1 MTARLISIEL
11 EAFRGFAD
19 AQRFDLDAGVVL
31 VRGDNGSGKTSL
43 IEGLLWVLTGEIPR
57 LSERARR
64 LRRGHDPLVNIYAG
78 APARVRISLVGMDG
92 RTLDF
97 ERRGTSTKHECS
109 AWAGGQSLPSAGEQL
124 AYAFGESSFVALSE
138 AVKRWGILQ
147 QHAVSA
153 ALDGGAAMHERLSAT
168 VGLERITRFAES
180 AAHTAKE
187 LGKECKRLQR
197 VHADLAQRHQAA
209 QASLAAARSALAD
222 PQTAR
227 AQLVAA
233 VEEVRKT
240 LPVGVVLQAAIA
252 TPEDLLLLERSVST
266 LLDLATALA
275 ARQAQEF
282 AANNAVGSTVEAAE
296 RNLAELMRRSR
307 EAVQQAPLQVQLV
320 SAAVEL
326 LGDACPVCG
335 QAIDEQHVR
344 SRLTELL
351 GRSQQAVATAAA
363 TRKAVQRA
371 QARTQEAL
379 AAERRCSE
387 ATKAREQAAERL
399 RKALRDSAVVRIQD
413 DWAQAV
419 NVSELAEALDPL
431 RQRIRELSAQ
441 AQRDQ
446 PGALERLSA
455 ETNALLDE
463 VARAQRDMQDA
474 EARCERASTLEQ
486 AAKQAAERIV
496 RRAIA
501 KLEPS
506 FAEVFD
512 RMAPHPAFTE
522 LRAGHDIYYAK
533 NQIAPEVADPDRR
546 LTANPALL
554 FSEGQLNVVALS
566 YFLGLALNAREGA
579 LPFLAL
585 DDPLQ
590 AMDALAVWD
599 FAEVCARVREHRQLI
614 LSTHDHRFASLL
626 RRKLTPREADARTLS
641 RDADPRTLSR
651 HADARTLSYEFA
663 GWTRQGPRVN
673 TTSEPLAEV
682 LPLRRAS

>member
-1 MTARLISIEL
+1 VTARLISIEL

-19 AQRFDLDAGVVL
+19 AQRFDLDASVVL

-57 LSERARR
+57 LSERARG
-64 LRRGHDPLVNIYAG
+64 LRRGKDPIVNIYAG

-97 ERRGTSTKHECS
+97 ERCGTSTKHELS
-109 AWAGGQSLPSAGEQL
+109 AWAGDQLLPSASEQL
-124 AYAFGESSFVALSE
+124 AYAFGGSSFAALSE

-147 QHAVSA
+147 QHALSA

-180 AAHTAKE
+180 AAHTAKD

-222 PQTAR
+222 PQRSR
-227 AQLVAA
+227 AQLAAA

-240 LPVGVVLQAAIA
+240 LPVGVVLQAAIV
-252 TPEDLLLLERSVST
+252 TPEDLLLLERSVSA
-266 LLDLATALA
+266 LLDLATSLA
-275 ARQAQEF
+275 ARQAQEL
-282 AANNAVGSTVEAAE
+282 AAKNAVGSTVAAAE
-296 RNLAELMRRSR
+296 RNLADLMRRSR
-307 EAVQQAPLQVQLV
+307 EAVQQAPLQVQLA

-344 SRLTELL
+344 SALTELL
-351 GRSQQAVATAAA
+351 RRSQQAVETAAA
-363 TRKAVQRA
+363 TREAVQRA
-371 QARTQEAL
+371 QARAQEAL

-387 ATKAREQAAERL
+387 ATTAREQAVERL
-399 RKALRDSAVVRIQD
+399 RKARSDTAAVRIQD
-413 DWAQAV
+413 DWALPENA
-419 NVSELAEALDPL
+419 SELAEALDSL
-431 RQRIRELSAQ
+431 RQRIRDISAQ
-441 AQRDQ
+441 TQRDQ
-446 PGALERLSA
+446 PGQIERLSA

-474 EARCERASTLEQ
+474 EARCQRASALDK
-486 AAKQAAERIV
+486 ASKQAAERIV

-512 RMAPHPAFTE
+512 RMAPHSAFTE
-522 LRAGHDIYYAK
+522 LRATHDIYFSK
-533 NQIAPEVADPDRR
+533 NQIVPEVADPDRR

-579 LPFLAL
+579 LPFLVL

-614 LSTHDHRFASLL
+614 LSTHDDRFASLL
-626 RRKLTPREADARTLS
+626 RRKLAPREADARTLS
-641 RDADPRTLSR
+641 
-651 HADARTLSYEFA
+651 YEFE
-663 GWTRQGPRVN
+663 GWTRKGPRVN
-673 TTSEPLAEV
+673 TTVEPLAEV

>member
-11 EAFRGFAD
+11 EAFRGFAE
-19 AQRFDLDAGVVL
+19 AQRFDLDADVVL
-31 VRGDNGSGKTSL
+31 VRGENGSGKTSL
-43 IEGLLWVLTGEIPR
+43 IDGLLWVLTGEIPR
-57 LSERARR
+57 LSKRARG
-64 LRRGHDPLVNIYAG
+64 LRRGHDPLINIYAG

-97 ERRGTSTKHECS
+97 ERRGTSAKHELL
-109 AWAGGQSLPSAGEQL
+109 AWAGDQSLPSASEQL
-124 AYAFGESSFVALSE
+124 AYTFGESSFVALSE
-138 AVKRWGILQ
+138 VVKRWGILQ

-187 LGKECKRLQR
+187 LDKECKRAQR
-197 VHADLAQRHQAA
+197 VHADLAQRHQSA

-227 AQLVAA
+227 AQLEAA
-233 VEEVRKT
+233 VEDVRRE
-240 LPVGVVLQAAIA
+240 LPAGVVLQGALAA
-252 TPEDLLLLERSVST
+252 PEDLLLLERSVSA

-275 ARQAQEF
+275 GRQAQEL
-282 AANNAVGSTVEAAE
+282 AAESAVGGTVAAAE
-296 RNLAELMRRSR
+296 RNLAELMRRAQ
-307 EAVQQAPLQVQLV
+307 EAVQQAPLQVQLA
-320 SAAVEL
+320 SAAMEL
-326 LGDACPVCG
+326 LGDACPVCE
-335 QAIDEQHVR
+335 QTIDEQHVR
-344 SRLTELL
+344 LRLTELL
-351 GRSQQAVATAAA
+351 ARSRQAVETAAA

-387 ATKAREQAAERL
+387 ATTAREQAAEKL
-399 RKALRDSAVVRIQD
+399 REALRDTAVVRIQD
-413 DWAQAV
+413 DWALPA
-419 NVSELAEALDPL
+419 NAGELAESLDSL

-463 VARAQRDMQDA
+463 VARAQRDLQDA
-474 EARCERASTLEQ
+474 KARGQRASALEQ

-496 RRAIA
+496 RRAIV

-512 RMAPHPAFTE
+512 RMTPHPAFTE
-522 LRAGHDIYYAK
+522 LRASHDIYYAK
-533 NQIAPEVADPDRR
+533 NQIAPEVVDPDR
-546 LTANPALL
+546 LLAANPALI

-579 LPFLAL
+579 LPFLVL

-590 AMDALAVWD
+590 TMDALAVWD
-599 FAEVCARVREHRQLI
+599 FAEICCRVRDHRQLI
-614 LSTHDHRFASLL
+614 LSTHDRRFASLL
-626 RRKLTPREADARTLS
+626 RRKLAPRE
-641 RDADPRTLSR
+641 
-651 HADARTLSYEFA
+651 ADARTLSYEFA
-663 GWTRQGPRVN
+663 GWTRRGPSVN

-682 LPLRRAS
+682 LPLRRRRAS

>member
-1 MTARLISIEL
+1 VTARLISIEL

-19 AQRFDLDAGVVL
+19 AQRFDLDASVVL

-43 IEGLLWVLTGEIPR
+43 IDGLLWVLTGEIPR
-57 LSERARR
+57 LSERARG
-64 LRRGHDPLVNIYAG
+64 LRRGKDPIVNIYAG

-97 ERRGTSTKHECS
+97 ERCGTSTKHDLS
-109 AWAGGQSLPSAGEQL
+109 AWAGDQLLPSASEQL
-124 AYAFGESSFVALSE
+124 AYAFGGSSFAALSE

-147 QHAVSA
+147 QHALSA

-180 AAHTAKE
+180 AAHTAKD

-222 PQTAR
+222 PQRAR
-227 AQLVAA
+227 AQLAAA

-252 TPEDLLLLERSVST
+252 TPEDLLLLERSVSA
-266 LLDLATALA
+266 LLDLATSLA
-275 ARQAQEF
+275 ARQAQEL
-282 AANNAVGSTVEAAE
+282 AAKNAVPGTVAAAE

-307 EAVQQAPLQVQLV
+307 EAVQQAPLQVQLA

-344 SRLTELL
+344 SALTELL
-351 GRSQQAVATAAA
+351 RRSQQAGEAAAA
-363 TRKAVQRA
+363 TREAVERA
-371 QARTQEAL
+371 QARAQEAL

-387 ATKAREQAAERL
+387 AITAREQAVEQL
-399 RKALRDSAVVRIQD
+399 RKARSDTASVRIQD
-413 DWAQAV
+413 DWALPA
-419 NVSELAEALDPL
+419 NAGELAEALDSL
-431 RQRIRELSAQ
+431 RQHIREISAQ
-441 AQRDQ
+441 TQRDQ
-446 PGALERLSA
+446 PGQIERLSA

-474 EARCERASTLEQ
+474 EARCQRASALEQ

-522 LRAGHDIYYAK
+522 LRAAHDIYFSK
-533 NQIAPEVADPDRR
+533 NQIVPEVADPDRR

-579 LPFLAL
+579 LPLLVL

-626 RRKLTPREADARTLS
+626 RRKLAPREADARTLS
-641 RDADPRTLSR
+641 
-651 HADARTLSYEFA
+651 YEFE
-663 GWTRQGPRVN
+663 GWTRKGPSVN